1 MYIFGRDFT
10 IEELI
15 VLGVVV
21 CIMILRAFLSVEEI
35 AWLFFG
41 SCCFVFVC
49 IQEKQQKQDKKEA
62 QEKAERDQR
71 EAQEKEERE
80 QREVYSGF
88 CQHCGRKRT
97 LLKKIR
103 TEYYQSAY
111 VYVCPRHGI

>member
-1 MYIFGRDFT
+1 MFGHDFT
-10 IEELI
+10 FKQI
-15 VLGVVV
+15 
-21 CIMILRAFLSVEEI
+21 
-35 AWLFFG
+35 FFG
-41 SCCFVFVC
+41 VFFSVILLQILFSTGEMTWSIISCIIIIGC
-49 IQEKQQKQDKKEA
+49 IQEKQKKLTPKEA
-62 QEKAERDQR
+62 QEK
-71 EAQEKEERE
+71 AQEKEERE